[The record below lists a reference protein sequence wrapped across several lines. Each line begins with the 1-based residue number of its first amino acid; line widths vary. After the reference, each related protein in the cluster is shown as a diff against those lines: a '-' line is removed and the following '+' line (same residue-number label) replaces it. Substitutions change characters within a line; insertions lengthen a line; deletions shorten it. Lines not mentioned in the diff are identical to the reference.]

1 MKIKMKDQSVSLPN
15 AWKQCGLSKAD
26 WDRLQSGKT
35 VDATSVSESIKNLVE
50 LIAEQMNYGGKII
63 WDKSKPDG
71 QPRRCLDT
79 TKAESFGFE
88 AETSLKEG
96 LKETIEWFNDNRNSL
111 F

>member
-1 MKIKMKDQSVSLPN
+1 MAMENHNDPHPVNI
-15 AWKQCGLSKAD
+15 GT
-26 WDRLQSGKT
+26 GK
-35 VDATSVSESIKNLVE
+35 EISIKNLVE

-96 LKETIEWFNDNRNSL
+96 LQETIEWFNDNRNSL